1 MSDRRQSCEFPHLEP
16 VIKDY
21 ESALRI
27 ALHLH
32 RPFRLYSKP
41 REDPGFHLHL
51 FALPRRVPWMSLLG
65 ETRMIGLP
73 IAFGHPLR
81 EGARQALVPPGRL
94 GNGTLLRD
102 DEGKSLAYLH
112 HRNIFILFDVAGQQ
126 EELAPLL
133 LRLLLDRALH
143 LMSADLAA
151 QGGLHPDRIESILAG
166 LQRTTGIQEASWR
179 HKRRALATSQF
190 EEGRGREIGDEIS
203 FLESEV
209 RSTEEAL
216 EAASLRLTAETRH
229 LQACRRRLRQLKGEL
244 AEDEADVAREL
255 DRLSDLPDVADVT
268 AGPAGLRI
276 LTRPI
281 GAQHAGKLYSLG
293 TFQIDLQYS
302 GEITIENLTSRHGYY
317 DHPHI
322 WNGTPCLGNVR
333 QGVAKLIGECQL
345 TAASEVLVDFL
356 KTINPK
362 DWHVSIEHWREIPE
376 TGQPAS
382 LAPAGLKPARQE

>member
-1 MSDRRQSCEFPHLEP
+1 MADVLESFQFPHLEP
-16 VIKDY
+16 VIKEY
-21 ESALRI
+21 ESALRV

-32 RPFRLYSKP
+32 RPFRVYSKP
-41 REDPGFHLHL
+41 REEPGFHLHL

-65 ETRMIGLP
+65 ETPMIGLP
-73 IAFGHPLR
+73 VAFGHPLR
-81 EGARQALVPPGRL
+81 EGARQALAPPGRL
-94 GNGTLLRD
+94 GKGMVLRD

-112 HRNIFILFDVAGQQ
+112 HRNIFILFDVAGQP
-126 EELAPLL
+126 EDLAPLL

-151 QGGLHPDRIESILAG
+151 QSGLHPDRIQSILAG
-166 LQRTTGIQEASWR
+166 FQRTTGIQEAGWR
-179 HKRRALATSQF
+179 EKRRALAMSQF
-190 EEGRGREIGDEIS
+190 QDGRGKQIGDEIS

-244 AEDEADVAREL
+244 AGDEADVAREL

-268 AGPAGLRI
+268 AGPTGLRI

-281 GAQHAGKLYSLG
+281 RAQHGGKLYSLG
-293 TFQIDLQYS
+293 TFQIDLQYN
-302 GEITIENLTSRHGYY
+302 GEITIVNLTSSHGYY

-322 WNGTPCLGNVR
+322 WNGKPCLGNVR
-333 QGVAKLIGECQL
+333 QGVAKLIGEFQL
-345 TAASEVLVDFL
+345 AAASEVVLDFL
-356 KTINPK
+356 VTINPK
-362 DWHVSIEHWREIPE
+362 DWHISVEHWREIPD
-376 TGQPAS
+376 TAQPAS
-382 LAPAGLKPARQE
+382 LAPGGLKPAR